1 MATVRVA
8 TEEDIPRIL
17 ELYGELVITASP
29 EELNRRPSALD
40 YRRAFAQINTAT
52 GHDLLVAE
60 ERGKIVGTMVL
71 IIVPN
76 LSHGG
81 LPWAGVENVVVDS
94 GYRRQGIG
102 KLLMDYALAQAKKA
116 GCYKIQLISD
126 KRRKEA
132 HQFYRSLGYKSSG
145 HGFRLYL

>member
-1 MATVRVA
+1 MAIVRVA
-8 TEEDIPRIL
+8 VEEDIPRIL
-17 ELYGELVITASP
+17 ELYGELALTISP
-29 EELNRRPSALD
+29 DELSRSPSADD
-40 YRRAFAQINTAT
+40 YRQAFAQICAAV
-52 GHDLLVAE
+52 GHELLVAE
-60 ERGKIVGTMVL
+60 EEGRVVGTMVL
-71 IIVPN
+71 IIVLN

-94 GYRRQGIG
+94 NYRRRGIG

-132 HQFYRSLGYKSSG
+132 HQFYRVLGYKASG